1 MRKESQDKLL
11 FILKGEI
18 TTPPFS
24 QKARIEA
31 GYLLRKLQQGESIG
45 MPRSRPMPSIGKS
58 CHELRIVDA
67 DQTWRIVYRIDT
79 DAIVIAE
86 IFSKKRRETP
96 KSVIDVSKARFRSY
110 DEAAKGNDDGK
121 S

>member
-1 MRKESQDKLL
+1 MFMGKERQDKLL

-18 TTPPFS
+18 MTPPFS
-24 QKARIEA
+24 QEARIEA

-45 MPRSRPMPSIGKS
+45 MPRSRPMPVVGKH

-67 DQTWRIVYRIDT
+67 DQTWRIIYRIDP
-79 DAIVIAE
+79 DAIIIAE

-96 KSVIDVSKARFRSY
+96 KTVIDTSKARFRSY
-110 DEAAKGNDDGK
+110 DEAAKL
-121 S
+121 

>member
-1 MRKESQDKLL
+1 MLRKASDKLL
-11 FILKGEI
+11 LILKGEI

-24 QKARIEA
+24 QEARIEA

-45 MPRSRPMPSIGKS
+45 MPRSRPMPVVGKR

-67 DQTWRIVYRIDT
+67 DKTWRIIYRVDV
-79 DAIVIAE
+79 DAIVIAN

-96 KSVIDVSKARFRSY
+96 QSIITVSKARLRQY
-110 DEAAKGNDDGK
+110 DEAGSKNGDG
-121 S
+121 

>member
-1 MRKESQDKLL
+1 MWKRPPDKLL

-24 QKARIEA
+24 QEARIEA

-45 MPRSRPMPSIGKS
+45 MPRSRPMPVIGIR

-67 DQTWRIVYRIDT
+67 DQTWRIIYRVDP

-96 KSVIDVSKARFRSY
+96 KSVIEISKARFRSY
-110 DEAAKGNDDGK
+110 DEAAKA
-121 S
+121 

>member
-1 MRKESQDKLL
+1 MWKKPPDKLL

-18 TTPPFS
+18 ATPPFS
-24 QKARIEA
+24 KDARIEA
-31 GYLLRKLQQGESIG
+31 GYLLRKLQQGQSIG
-45 MPRSRPMPSIGKS
+45 MPRSRPMPVIGRH

-67 DQTWRIVYRIDT
+67 DQTWRIIYRIDP

-96 KSVIDVSKARFRSY
+96 KSVIDISKARFRSY
-110 DEAAKGNDDGK
+110 DEAAKA
-121 S
+121 